1 MGERNA
7 SQDLGRS
14 LLEQKLSRL
23 RFIRLVGTG
32 VGISFMPAF
41 LARLGAASS
50 AQTITTGK
58 PTILSGEEY
67 PIGLWSPPPPT
78 ETTEERYQEIAAA
91 GFNFVVGE
99 NGIQDD
105 STNPAAL
112 AAATA
117 TKLKFLL
124 TDRTLRRK
132 IRDSTAGA
140 NVASA
145 NVASAHQGGAT
156 PSLLRQTIANGK
168 PRPSTSRATPE
179 ITSEATSDP
188 REEVRLRIRRLLKLY
203 ARYSALAGLHLYD
216 EPSRDLFGIVGYTR
230 EALQGLAPDESPY
243 VNVWPSYASN
253 SALGTSTYEEY
264 LRLYL
269 SEVAPPLLCFDHYPL
284 LEGTE
289 ITSDYFYNWGVIRRY
304 ALQAGI
310 PSWVFIQSADF
321 GGEGANISKRRR
333 PNEAEILWQINV
345 SLAYGAKGIQY
356 FTYWTPAATH
366 FGEALVSRDGVLTPL
381 YNYAKRANDYL
392 RVVGKVLLPLT
403 SDSVA
408 HANEE
413 PLPHGVTA
421 FKADGY
427 VTSTSGSPVILGKF
441 RKPAGGTD
449 RYLLA
454 ANHSFA
460 KEAETKI
467 TLSGSVSK
475 VLELDSQTGTFASV
489 AQQATLVLSTA
500 PGEAR
505 LYLLR
510 TS

>member
-1 MGERNA
+1 MSERNA
-7 SQDLGRS
+7 SHDFGRS

-41 LARLGAASS
+41 LAGLGGASS
-50 AQTITTGK
+50 AQTITPRK
-58 PTILSGEEY
+58 PTILSGKEY

-91 GFNFVVGE
+91 GFNFVVGG

-117 TKLKFLL
+117 SKLKFLL
-124 TDRTLRRK
+124 TDKTLRRK

-145 NVASAHQGGAT
+145 HQGDAK
-156 PSLLRQTIANGK
+156 PSLLRQTIAKGK

-203 ARYSALAGLHLYD
+203 ARYSALAGLNLYD
-216 EPSRDLFGIVGYTR
+216 EPSRDLFGIVGYAR
-230 EALQGLAPDESPY
+230 EVLKGVAPNELPY

-284 LEGTE
+284 PEGTG
-289 ITSDYFYNWGVIRRY
+289 ISSDSFYNWAVIRRY
-304 ALQAGI
+304 SLQAGI

-321 GGEGANISKRRR
+321 GGEGASISKRRR

-366 FGEALVSRDGVLTPL
+366 FGEALVSRAGVLTPL
-381 YNYAKRANDYL
+381 YNYARRANNYL

-403 SDSVA
+403 SDSVV

-413 PLPHGVTA
+413 PLPHGATA
-421 FKADGY
+421 FKADRY
-427 VTSTSGSPVILGKF
+427 VRSTSGSPVILGKF
-441 RKPAGGTD
+441 RKPTGGTD

-454 ANHSFA
+454 ANRSFA
-460 KEAETKI
+460 KEAKTKI
-467 TLSGSVSK
+467 TLSGSVRRVFK
-475 VLELDSQTGTFASV
+475 LDSQTGTFASV
-489 AQQATLVLSTA
+489 AQQGTLKLRIA
-500 PGEAR
+500 PGGAR

>member
-1 MGERNA
+1 
-7 SQDLGRS
+7 
-14 LLEQKLSRL
+14 
-23 RFIRLVGTG
+23 LVGTG
-32 VGISFMPAF
+32 MSISFMPAL
-41 LARLGAASS
+41 LASLGGVSS

-91 GFNFVVGE
+91 GFNFVVGG
-99 NGIQDD
+99 NGIQDY

-117 TKLKFLL
+117 TNLKFLL

-132 IRDSTAGA
+132 IHDSTAGA
-140 NVASA
+140 NVAG
-145 NVASAHQGGAT
+145 AHQGGAT
-156 PSLLRQTIANGK
+156 PSLLRQTFANGK
-168 PRPSTSRATPE
+168 PRPKPRPSTSHSTPP
-179 ITSEATSDP
+179 EATSDP

-230 EALQGLAPDESPY
+230 EALQGLAPDKLPY

-253 SALGTSTYEEY
+253 SALGTSTYEQY

-284 LEGTE
+284 LEGTG
-289 ITSDYFYNWGVIRRY
+289 ITSDYFYNWAVIRRY

-381 YNYAKRANDYL
+381 YNYAKRANNYS

-413 PLPHGVTA
+413 PLPHGATA

-449 RYLLA
+449 RYLLV
-454 ANHSFA
+454 ANRSFA
-460 KEAETKI
+460 NEAETKI
-467 TLSGSVSK
+467 TLSSSVSK

-489 AQQATLVLSTA
+489 AQQGTLVLRMA

>member
-7 SQDLGRS
+7 SQDLGRF
-14 LLEQKLSRL
+14 LPEQKLSRL
-23 RFIRLVGTG
+23 RFLRLVGTG
-32 VGISFMPAF
+32 VGISCMPAF
-41 LARLGAASS
+41 LAGLGGASS

-78 ETTEERYQEIAAA
+78 ESTEERYQEIAAA
-91 GFNFVVGE
+91 GFNFVVGG

-105 STNPAAL
+105 STNPTAL

-124 TDRTLRRK
+124 TDRTLRK
-132 IRDSTAGA
+132 NIRDSTAGA
-140 NVASA
+140 NVAG
-145 NVASAHQGGAT
+145 AHQGGAT
-156 PSLLRQTIANGK
+156 PSLLRQTFTNGK
-168 PRPSTSRATPE
+168 PRPSTSHSTP
-179 ITSEATSDP
+179 EATSDP
-188 REEVRLRIRRLLKLY
+188 REDVRLRIKRLLNLY
-203 ARYSALAGLHLYD
+203 ARYPALAGLNLYD
-216 EPSRDLFGIVGYTR
+216 EPSRDLFGIVGYAR
-230 EALQGLAPDESPY
+230 EVLQGLAPNELPY

-269 SEVAPPLLCFDHYPL
+269 SEVAPPLLCVDHYPL

-289 ITSDYFYNWGVIRRY
+289 ITSDYFYNWAVIRRY

-321 GGEGANISKRRR
+321 GGEGARISKRRR
-333 PNEAEILWQINV
+333 PNEAAILWQINV

-366 FGEALVSRDGVLTPL
+366 FGEALVSRDGLLTPL
-381 YNYAKRANDYL
+381 YDYARRANNYL
-392 RVVGKVLLPLT
+392 RVVGKMLLPLT

-408 HANEE
+408 HANEW
-413 PLPHGVTA
+413 PLPHGATA
-421 FKADGY
+421 FKADRY
-427 VTSTSGSPVILGKF
+427 VTSTSGSPVILAKF

-454 ANHSFA
+454 ANRSFT
-460 KEAETKI
+460 KEAETQI
-467 TLSGSVSK
+467 TLSGSVRK
-475 VLELDSQTGTFASV
+475 VFKLDSRTGTFASV
-489 AQQATLVLSTA
+489 AQQGTLVLKIA
-500 PGEAR
+500 PGGAR

>member
-1 MGERNA
+1 
-7 SQDLGRS
+7 
-14 LLEQKLSRL
+14 
-23 RFIRLVGTG
+23 
-32 VGISFMPAF
+32 MPAF

-91 GFNFVVGE
+91 GFNFVVGG

-489 AQQATLVLSTA
+489 AQQGTLVLSIA

>member
-1 MGERNA
+1 MSERNA
-7 SQDLGRS
+7 SHDLGRS
-14 LLEQKLSRL
+14 LLKQKLSRL
-23 RFIRLVGTG
+23 RFLRLVGTG

-41 LARLGAASS
+41 LAGLEGASS
-50 AQTITTGK
+50 AKTLTTGK

-91 GFNFVVGE
+91 GFNFVVGG

-124 TDRTLRRK
+124 TDRTLRKK

-140 NVASA
+140 K
-145 NVASAHQGGAT
+145 VASAHQGRAT
-156 PSLLRQTIANGK
+156 PSLLRQTFANGKPRPK

-179 ITSEATSDP
+179 VSSEATSDP
-188 REEVRLRIRRLLKLY
+188 REEVRLRIKRLLNLY
-203 ARYSALAGLHLYD
+203 AEYPALAGLNLYD
-216 EPSRDLFGIVGYTR
+216 EPSRDLFGIVGYAR
-230 EALQGLAPDESPY
+230 EVLQGLAPNELPY
-243 VNVWPSYASN
+243 MNVWPSYASN

-284 LEGTE
+284 PEGTG
-289 ITSDYFYNWGVIRRY
+289 ITSDYFYNWAVIRRY
-304 ALQAGI
+304 ALKAGI

-321 GGEGANISKRRR
+321 GGEGASISKRRR

-381 YNYAKRANDYL
+381 YNNAKRANNYL

-403 SDSVA
+403 SDSVV

-413 PLPHGVTA
+413 PLPHGATA
-421 FKADGY
+421 FKADRY
-427 VTSTSGSPVILGKF
+427 VRSTSGSPVILGKF
-441 RKPAGGTD
+441 RRPTGGTD

-454 ANHSFA
+454 ANRSFA
-460 KEAETKI
+460 KEAKTRI
-467 TLSGSVSK
+467 TLSGSVRK
-475 VLELDSQTGTFASV
+475 VFKLDSQTGTFASV
-489 AQQATLVLSTA
+489 AQQGTLKLRIA
-500 PGEAR
+500 PGGAR

>member
-1 MGERNA
+1 MSERNA
-7 SQDLGRS
+7 SHDLGRS

-41 LARLGAASS
+41 LASLGGASS
-50 AQTITTGK
+50 AKTLTTRV

-91 GFNFVVGE
+91 GFTFVVGG

-105 STNPAAL
+105 STNTAAL

-124 TDRTLRRK
+124 TDRTLRK
-132 IRDSTAGA
+132 NIRDSTAGA

-156 PSLLRQTIANGK
+156 PSLLRQTFTNGK
-168 PRPSTSRATPE
+168 PRPSTSRTTP
-179 ITSEATSDP
+179 EATSDP
-188 REEVRLRIRRLLKLY
+188 REEVRLRIKRLLNLY
-203 ARYSALAGLHLYD
+203 AEYPALAGLNLYD
-216 EPSRDLFGIVGYTR
+216 EPSRDLFGIVGYAR
-230 EALQGLAPDESPY
+230 EVLQGLAPNELPY

-284 LEGTE
+284 LEGTK
-289 ITSDYFYNWGVIRRY
+289 ITSDYFYNWAVIRRC

-310 PSWVFIQSADF
+310 PSWAFIQSADF
-321 GGEGANISKRRR
+321 GGEGASISKRRR

-381 YNYAKRANDYL
+381 YNYARRANNYL

-403 SDSVA
+403 SDSVV

-413 PLPHGVTA
+413 PLPHGATA
-421 FKADGY
+421 FKADRY
-427 VTSTSGSPVILGKF
+427 VRSTSGSPVILGKF
-441 RKPAGGTD
+441 RKPTGGTD

-454 ANHSFA
+454 ANRSFA
-460 KEAETKI
+460 KEAKTKI
-467 TLSGSVSK
+467 TLSGSVRK
-475 VLELDSQTGTFASV
+475 VFKLDSQTGTFASV
-489 AQQATLVLSTA
+489 AQQGTLKLRIA
-500 PGEAR
+500 PGGAR

>member
-1 MGERNA
+1 MSERNA
-7 SQDLGRS
+7 SHDLGRS

-23 RFIRLVGTG
+23 RFLRLVGTG

-41 LARLGAASS
+41 LASLGAASS

-91 GFNFVVGE
+91 GFTFVVGG

-105 STNPAAL
+105 STNTAAL

-145 NVASAHQGGAT
+145 HQGGAT
-156 PSLLRQTIANGK
+156 PSLLRQTFTNGK
-168 PRPSTSRATPE
+168 PRPSTSRTTPEATP
-179 ITSEATSDP
+179 DP
-188 REEVRLRIRRLLKLY
+188 RDEVRLRIKRLLNLY
-203 ARYSALAGLHLYD
+203 TGYPALAGLNLYD
-216 EPSRDLFGIVGYTR
+216 EPSRDLFGIVGYAR
-230 EALQGLAPDESPY
+230 EVLQGLAPNELPY

-284 LEGTE
+284 LERTE
-289 ITSDYFYNWGVIRRY
+289 ITSDYFYNWAVMRRY

-321 GGEGANISKRRR
+321 GGEGASISKRRR

-356 FTYWTPAATH
+356 FTYWTPAVTH

-381 YNYAKRANDYL
+381 YNYAKRANNYL

-413 PLPHGVTA
+413 PLPHGATA
-421 FKADGY
+421 FKADRY
-427 VTSTSGSPVILGKF
+427 VRSTSGSPVILGKF
-441 RKPAGGTD
+441 RKPTGGTD

-454 ANHSFA
+454 ANRSFA
-460 KEAETKI
+460 KEAKTKI
-467 TLSGSVSK
+467 TLSGSVRK
-475 VLELDSQTGTFASV
+475 VFKLDSQTGTFASV
-489 AQQATLVLSTA
+489 AQQGTLKLRIA
-500 PGEAR
+500 PGGAR

>member
-1 MGERNA
+1 MSERNA
-7 SQDLGRS
+7 SHDLGRS
-14 LLEQKLSRL
+14 LLEQKLGRL
-23 RFIRLVGTG
+23 RFIRLVGSG

-41 LARLGAASS
+41 LAGLGGASR

-58 PTILSGEEY
+58 PTNLSGEEY

-91 GFNFVVGE
+91 GFNFVVGG
-99 NGIQDD
+99 NGIQVDG
-105 STNPAAL
+105 TNTAAL

-124 TDRTLRRK
+124 TDRTLRK
-132 IRDSTAGA
+132 NIRDSTAGA
-140 NVASA
+140 NVAG
-145 NVASAHQGGAT
+145 AHQGGAT
-156 PSLLRQTIANGK
+156 PSLLRQTFTNGK

-179 ITSEATSDP
+179 VSSEATSHP
-188 REEVRLRIRRLLKLY
+188 RENVRLRIKRLLNLY
-203 ARYSALAGLHLYD
+203 ARYPALAGLNLYD
-216 EPSRDLFGIVGYTR
+216 EPSRDLFGIVGYAR
-230 EALQGLAPDESPY
+230 EVLQRLAPNELPY

-284 LEGTE
+284 LEGTG
-289 ITSDYFYNWGVIRRY
+289 ITSDYFYNWAVIRRY

-310 PSWVFIQSADF
+310 PSWAFIQSADF
-321 GGEGANISKRRR
+321 GGEGARISKRRR
-333 PNEAEILWQINV
+333 PDEAEILWQINV

-356 FTYWTPAATH
+356 FTYWTPSATH

-381 YNYAKRANDYL
+381 YNYARRANNYL

-413 PLPHGVTA
+413 PLPHGATV
-421 FKADGY
+421 FKADRY

-441 RKPAGGTD
+441 RKPTGGTD

-454 ANHSFA
+454 ANRSFA

-467 TLSGSVSK
+467 TLSGSVRK
-475 VLELDSQTGTFASV
+475 VFKLDSQTGTFASV
-489 AQQATLVLSTA
+489 AQQGTLKLRIA
-500 PGEAR
+500 PGGAR

>member
-7 SQDLGRS
+7 SHDLGRS
-14 LLEQKLSRL
+14 LLDQKLSRL

-41 LARLGAASS
+41 LAGLGGASS
-50 AQTITTGK
+50 AQTLTTGK
-58 PTILSGEEY
+58 PTTLSGEEY

-91 GFNFVVGE
+91 GFTFVVGG

-105 STNPAAL
+105 STNRAAL
-112 AAATA
+112 AAAAA

-124 TDRTLRRK
+124 TDWTLRK
-132 IRDSTAGA
+132 NIRDGTADA
-140 NVASA
+140 KVASA
-145 NVASAHQGGAT
+145 YQGGAT
-156 PSLLRQTIANGK
+156 PSLLRQTFANGK

-179 ITSEATSDP
+179 VSSEATSDP
-188 REEVRLRIRRLLKLY
+188 REEVRLRIKRLLNLY
-203 ARYSALAGLHLYD
+203 AEYPALAGLNLYD
-216 EPSRDLFGIVGYTR
+216 EPSRDLFGIVGYAR
-230 EALQGLAPDESPY
+230 EVLQGLAPNELPY

-269 SEVAPPLLCFDHYPL
+269 SEVAPPLLCVDHYPL
-284 LEGTE
+284 PEGTG
-289 ITSDYFYNWGVIRRY
+289 ITSDYFYNWAVIRRY
-304 ALQAGI
+304 ALQADI

-321 GGEGANISKRRR
+321 GGEGASISKRRR

-381 YNYAKRANDYL
+381 YNYAKRANNYL

-403 SDSVA
+403 SDSVV

-413 PLPHGVTA
+413 PLPHGATA
-421 FKADGY
+421 FKADRY
-427 VTSTSGSPVILGKF
+427 VRSTSGSPVILGKF

-454 ANHSFA
+454 ANCSFA
-460 KEAETKI
+460 KEAKTKI
-467 TLSGSVSK
+467 TLSDSVRK
-475 VLELDSQTGTFASV
+475 VFKLDSQTGTFASV
-489 AQQATLVLSTA
+489 AQQGTLKLRIA
-500 PGEAR
+500 PGGAR

>member
-1 MGERNA
+1 LN
-7 SQDLGRS
+7 
-14 LLEQKLSRL
+14 
-23 RFIRLVGTG
+23 
-32 VGISFMPAF
+32 
-41 LARLGAASS
+41 
-50 AQTITTGK
+50 
-58 PTILSGEEY
+58 
-67 PIGLWSPPPPT
+67 
-78 ETTEERYQEIAAA
+78 
-91 GFNFVVGE
+91 
-99 NGIQDD
+99 
-105 STNPAAL
+105 
-112 AAATA
+112 
-117 TKLKFLL
+117 
-124 TDRTLRRK
+124 
-132 IRDSTAGA
+132 
-140 NVASA
+140 
-145 NVASAHQGGAT
+145 
-156 PSLLRQTIANGK
+156 
-168 PRPSTSRATPE
+168 
-179 ITSEATSDP
+179 
-188 REEVRLRIRRLLKLY
+188 
-203 ARYSALAGLHLYD
+203 LYD

-230 EALQGLAPDESPY
+230 ETLQGLAPGESPY

-269 SEVAPPLLCFDHYPL
+269 REVAPPFLCFDHYPL

-289 ITSDYFYNWGVIRRY
+289 ITSDYFYNWAVIRRY

-366 FGEALVSRDGVLTPL
+366 FGEALISRDGVLTPL
-381 YNYAKRANDYL
+381 YYYAKRANNYL

-413 PLPHGVTA
+413 PLPHGATA

-454 ANHSFA
+454 ANRSFA

-489 AQQATLVLSTA
+489 AQQGTLVLRMA

>member
-32 VGISFMPAF
+32 VGISFMPAL
-41 LARLGAASS
+41 LASLGAASS

-67 PIGLWSPPPPT
+67 PIGLWSPPPLT

-91 GFNFVVGE
+91 GFNFVVGG
-99 NGIQDD
+99 NGIQDY

-117 TKLKFLL
+117 TNLKFLL

-132 IRDSTAGA
+132 IRDSIAGA
-140 NVASA
+140 NI
-145 NVASAHQGGAT
+145 ASAHQGGAT

-168 PRPSTSRATPE
+168 PRSSTSRTTPE

-230 EALQGLAPDESPY
+230 EALQRLAPDKLPY
-243 VNVWPSYASN
+243 VNVWPSYASI

-284 LEGTE
+284 LERTE
-289 ITSDYFYNWGVIRRY
+289 ITSDYFYNWAVIRRY

-321 GGEGANISKRRR
+321 GGEEANISKRRR

-381 YNYAKRANDYL
+381 YNYAKRANNYS

-413 PLPHGVTA
+413 PLPHGATA

-454 ANHSFA
+454 ANRSFA
-460 KEAETKI
+460 NEAETKI
-467 TLSGSVSK
+467 TLSSSVNK

-489 AQQATLVLSTA
+489 AQQGTLVLRMA